1 MSGPFKMK
9 GFPSH
14 VGVSPAKQKEE
25 KKGKTRKEGGGYK
38 WVDNPTKEHTMDRY
52 EGTTYMKDGK
62 YKGGLKETTH
72 QVTGEKTYTKYKK
85 KRSGE
90 VKEKNISE
98 KRYNRIK
105 KRRSK
110 RYKEEE

>member
-9 GFPSH
+9 GW
-14 VGVSPAKQKEE
+14 SPFTQKEE
-25 KKGKTRKEGGGYK
+25 KKGKTRREVGGHQ
-38 WVDNPTKEHTMDRY
+38 WVDKPTKEHTMDRY
-52 EGTTYMKDGK
+52 EGTTYMKDGE
-62 YKGGLKETTH
+62 YKGGLKEATH

-98 KRYNRIK
+98 KRYKRIK